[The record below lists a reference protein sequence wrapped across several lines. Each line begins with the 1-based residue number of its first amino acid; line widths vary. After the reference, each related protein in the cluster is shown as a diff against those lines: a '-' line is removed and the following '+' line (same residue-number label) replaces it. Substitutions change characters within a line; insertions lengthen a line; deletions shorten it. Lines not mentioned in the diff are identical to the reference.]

1 LRDRDY
7 LKSFLASDVAYIGM
21 LGPQPRTERLLADLA
36 TEGIE
41 PSSDR
46 LSVIHGP
53 AGLDLGSEGP
63 EEIAVAIVAEILAVA
78 RAREGGYLRD
88 RSGTIHDHLEHAQS

>member
-1 LRDRDY
+1 M
-7 LKSFLASDVAYIGM
+7 SEVAYIGM
-21 LGPQPRTERLLADLA
+21 LGPLARTERLLADLA
-36 TEGIE
+36 SEGIVASPE
-41 PSSDR
+41 R

-88 RSGTIHDHLEHAQS
+88 RSGTIHEHLEHSQS